1 MKTITKTIGFFFL
14 ALFIMGATTEVYA
27 GGNGP
32 AKEGASEEITMDMNM
47 GANQVSDQL
56 RITLELPQQA
66 DFKLQ
71 IYDLQGQLA
80 ATLHNGSSDA
90 GTQNYRMRTNG
101 FESGTYLVR
110 LTSTTGQII
119 SEKVTLN

>member
-1 MKTITKTIGFFFL
+1 MKTFYKSISFLFL
-14 ALFIMGATTEVYA
+14 ALFIMGAATEAYA

-32 AKEGASEEITMDMNM
+32 AKKANAEEISMDMNM

-80 ATLHNGSSDA
+80 ATLHNGVSEA
-90 GTQNYRMRTNG
+90 GTQNYRMRTNM
-101 FESGTYLVR
+101 FESGTYVVR
-110 LTSTTGQII
+110 LTAASGQTI
-119 SEKVTLN
+119 SEKVTLQ